1 MYLFSNEIY
10 DKIHNDFIL
19 KLLIGK
25 KYLLHGTFASKKSKY
40 MTDVDVTNYYRI
52 TDTPP
57 CNGCKDKIHKKITT
71 LLTSLPSNC
80 YFDQLLAGFDDR
92 FLISGTLN
100 KEGKI
105 TGFTPSTLKKRIDTL
120 LKKEVISQEEH
131 KQISALIKSNPTT
144 SEYYI
149 LLEQLLKYAQLEWS
163 KDEIIKGEKT
173 HRKKKFKL
181 TDMITSKFGK
191 YTQNNPFV
199 FQYIIRYGNMQ
210 YVGLDVA
217 LIFYT
222 SKAGQYNSNR
232 VETVKDDHFKA
243 NVELINFIF
252 GTDDL
257 WIYIGI
263 FKNIAQDKY
272 LKAFKRLRTL
282 LTSIMFNKETNG
294 KDKSALH
301 KIRQEMLQ
309 ELNQTDFNKYN
320 QIKNRIGV
328 IHFLLSN
335 KLAKTHEIGGLM
347 IGVIEDLWNCTEY
360 NSDRMKLKALF
371 EEVKSSKLSVVQLDE
386 LKSEITKQ
394 INSGAK
400 QLFDQYYQRAT
411 PFLPFRL

>member
-1 MYLFSNEIY
+1 MLLFSEEIY
-10 DKIHNDFIL
+10 RKIIDQFIL

-25 KYLLHGTFASKKSKY
+25 KYLLHGTFASKRSKY

-71 LLTSLPSNC
+71 LLTSLPPNS

-92 FLISGTLN
+92 FLIGGTLN

-105 TGFTPSTLKKRIDTL
+105 TGYTSSTIKKRLDTLFKKEIIDTD
-120 LKKEVISQEEH
+120 EH
-131 KQISALIKSNPTT
+131 KQLLSLIKSNPTT

-149 LLEQLLKYAQLEWS
+149 LLEQLLKYAQLSWT

-181 TDMITSKFGK
+181 TDMITAKFGK

-199 FQYIIRYGNMQ
+199 FQYIIRYDDMQ
-210 YVGLDVA
+210 YIGLDVA

-222 SKAGQYNSNR
+222 SKSGQYNSNK

-243 NVELINFIF
+243 NVKLINFIF

-263 FKNIAQDKY
+263 FKNLSQEKY

-282 LTSIMFNKETNG
+282 LTSIMFNKGTNS

-301 KIRQEMLQ
+301 KIRQEMLVQ
-309 ELNQTDFNKYN
+309 LNETDFNKYN
-320 QIKNRIGV
+320 QIKNRIEV
-328 IHFLLSN
+328 IHFLLKN
-335 KLAKTHEIGGLM
+335 KLVKTEEIGGLM
-347 IGVIEDLWNCTEY
+347 LGVIEDLWNCTEY
-360 NSDRMKLKALF
+360 NSDRIKLKDLF
-371 EEVKSSKLSVVQLDE
+371 EEVKSSTLTTEQLDE
-386 LKSEITKQ
+386 LKSGITKQ
-394 INSGAK
+394 INIGAK
-400 QLFDQYYQRAT
+400 QLFDQYYQRAQT
-411 PFLPFRL
+411 FLPFTL